1 MKCKTGE
8 GSKHDIPITCSI
20 MYFLQI
26 IHAKK
31 AISLKWSMN
40 LSSEL
45 SVNPSVAPNYLH
57 SHSFSNNILFIIV
70 YNPIQNIY
78 FSNKLQHK
86 SENIK

>member
-1 MKCKTGE
+1 
-8 GSKHDIPITCSI
+8 
-20 MYFLQI
+20 
-26 IHAKK
+26 
-31 AISLKWSMN
+31 MN